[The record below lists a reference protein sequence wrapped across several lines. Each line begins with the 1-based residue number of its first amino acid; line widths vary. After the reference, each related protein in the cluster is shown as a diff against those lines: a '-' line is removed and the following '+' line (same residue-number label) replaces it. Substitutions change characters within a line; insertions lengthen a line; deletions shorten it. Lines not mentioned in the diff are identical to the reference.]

1 MSEIGPAKAG
11 PQMWMYLL
19 GGKMKKSLIAGAS
32 AFAMIASLLAM
43 VAPAANAALNVPKSA
58 WPACSSSRTVFC
70 VDSVSVTT
78 VSGNKIAL
86 SWVADGATLLPV
98 ETSTATTDT
107 ATVTSDTSTATSDT
121 STVTVPTV
129 TIPTLATGRAVAGR
143 WTSTNWSTEGLDLLG
158 YGGLYVEAK
167 TANEFVNHIFINALP
182 TITST
187 ANKVNIANQ
196 PGSSSV
202 TANLDNDLTI
212 EVTVKVGEVK
222 PGVLV
227 GVGTNFTGD
236 YSTVNSLSTIKFSGS
251 PVAVPLAGKS
261 SDCSGETGVARAVV
275 RQLQAILFINNDGQ
289 SAFGVDGLTGDM
301 LVASNGV
308 CDLSTPVWNSELK
321 EFTFTA
327 AAPHFAPDG
336 TTLNYGFYKAVIPVA
351 DAKLLWGLE
360 NANDAVKALNVQ
372 IISTVN
378 EGSNLVSTIG
388 VRSGKII
395 IDISGFHYSRPK
407 LKISL
412 KKDWKPAT
420 TMLNKSTITCTMG
433 KSVKKITAVK
443 PTCPKGYKKK

>member
-1 MSEIGPAKAG
+1 MADPR
-11 PQMWMYLL
+11 MWIYYS
-19 GGKMKKSLIAGAS
+19 GGSMKKRLIAGTS
-32 AFAMIASLLAM
+32 AFALIASLFATLAP
-43 VAPAANAALNVPKSA
+43 VANAAINVPKSS
-58 WPACSSSRTVFC
+58 WPVCTQSRTVYC
-70 VDSVSVTT
+70 VESISVTT
-78 VSGNKIAL
+78 VTGNTIAL
-86 SWVADGATLLPV
+86 TWVADGVSSTPV
-98 ETSTATTDT
+98 DT
-107 ATVTSDTSTATSDT
+107 ATVVTDTSTVVTDT
-121 STVTVPTV
+121 STVTSETPTASVPTV
-129 TIPTLATGRAVAGR
+129 TIPTLSTGRAIPGR
-143 WTSTNWSTEGLDLLG
+143 WTSTDWSKEGLDQLG

-167 TANEFVNHIFINALP
+167 TANEFVNHIFINVLP
-182 TITST
+182 TITSST
-187 ANKVNIANQ
+187 NKVNVATQSAN
-196 PGSSSV
+196 SSFP
-202 TANLDNDLTI
+202 ANLDSDLTI
-212 EVTVKVGEVK
+212 EVKVKTGEVK

-236 YSTVNSLSTIKFSGS
+236 YSTANSQSTIKFTGS

-261 SDCSGETGVARAVV
+261 ADCSGETGVARAIV

-301 LVASNGV
+301 VVSSNGV
-308 CDLSTPVWNSELK
+308 CDLSTPLWNSVDK

-336 TTLNYGFYKAVIPVA
+336 TTLNYGFYKAVIPAA

-372 IISTVN
+372 IITAVN
-378 EGSNLVSTIG
+378 EGNNLVSTIG
-388 VRSGKII
+388 VRNGKII

-420 TMLNKSTITCTMG
+420 KMLNKTTITCTMG

-443 PTCPKGYKKK
+443 PMCPRGYKKK

>member
-1 MSEIGPAKAG
+1 MAD
-11 PQMWMYLL
+11 PQMWIYFS
-19 GGKMKKSLIAGAS
+19 GGSMRKRLIAGSS
-32 AFAMIASLLAM
+32 AFALIASLLATL
-43 VAPAANAALNVPKSA
+43 APVANAAINVPKSA
-58 WPACSSSRTVFC
+58 WPVCSQSRTVYC
-70 VDSVSVTT
+70 VESISVTT
-78 VSGNKIAL
+78 VTGNTVAL
-86 SWVADGATLLPV
+86 TWVADGVSSTPV
-98 ETSTATTDT
+98 DT
-107 ATVTSDTSTATSDT
+107 ATVVTDT
-121 STVTVPTV
+121 STVTSETPTATVPTV
-129 TIPTLATGRAVAGR
+129 AIPTLSTGRAIPGR
-143 WTSTNWSTEGLDLLG
+143 WTSADWSKEGLDLLG

-167 TANEFVNHIFINALP
+167 TANEFVNHIFINVLP
-182 TITST
+182 TITSIT
-187 ANKVNIANQ
+187 NKVNVATQPANSNF
-196 PGSSSV
+196 P
-202 TANLDNDLTI
+202 ANLDSDLTI
-212 EVTVKVGEVK
+212 EVKVKTGEVK

-236 YSTVNSLSTIKFSGS
+236 YSTANSQSTIKFTGS

-261 SDCSGETGVARAVV
+261 ADCSGETGVARAIV

-301 LVASNGV
+301 VVSSNGV
-308 CDLSTPVWNSELK
+308 CDLSTPLWNAVDK

-336 TTLNYGFYKAVIPVA
+336 TTLNYGFYKAVIPAA

-372 IISTVN
+372 IITAVN
-378 EGSNLVSTIG
+378 EGNNLVSTIG
-388 VRSGKII
+388 VRNGKII

-420 TMLNKSTITCTMG
+420 KMLNKTTITCTMG

-443 PTCPKGYKKK
+443 PMCPRGYKKKK

>member
-1 MSEIGPAKAG
+1 MAD
-11 PQMWMYLL
+11 PQMWTYFS
-19 GGKMKKSLIAGAS
+19 GGSMKKRLIAGTS
-32 AFAMIASLLAM
+32 AFALLASLLATL
-43 VAPAANAALNVPKSA
+43 APVANAAINVPKSP
-58 WPACSSSRTVFC
+58 WPVCSQSRTVYC
-70 VDSVSVTT
+70 VESISVTT
-78 VSGNKIAL
+78 VTGNTIAL
-86 SWVADGATLLPV
+86 TWVADGVSSTPV
-98 ETSTATTDT
+98 DT
-107 ATVTSDTSTATSDT
+107 ATVVSDT
-121 STVTVPTV
+121 STVVTDTSTVISETPTASVPTV
-129 TIPTLATGRAVAGR
+129 TIPNLSTGRAIPGR
-143 WTSTNWSTEGLDLLG
+143 WTSTDWSKEGLDQLG

-167 TANEFVNHIFINALP
+167 TANEFVNHIYINVLP
-182 TITST
+182 TITSST
-187 ANKVNIANQ
+187 NKVNVATQ
-196 PGSSSV
+196 PSNSSFP
-202 TANLDNDLTI
+202 ANLDADLTI
-212 EVTVKVGEVK
+212 EVKVKTGEVK

-236 YSTVNSLSTIKFSGS
+236 YSTANSQSTIKFTGS

-261 SDCSGETGVARAVV
+261 ADCSGETGVARAIV

-301 LVASNGV
+301 VVSSNGV
-308 CDLSTPVWNSELK
+308 CDLSTPLWNSVDK

-336 TTLNYGFYKAVIPVA
+336 TTLNYGFYKAVIPAA

-372 IISTVN
+372 IITAVN
-378 EGSNLVSTIG
+378 EGNNLVSTIG
-388 VRSGKII
+388 VRNGKII

-420 TMLNKSTITCTMG
+420 KMLNKTTITCTMG

-443 PTCPKGYKKK
+443 PMCPRGYKKK

>member
-1 MSEIGPAKAG
+1 MAD
-11 PQMWMYLL
+11 PQMWIYFS
-19 GGKMKKSLIAGAS
+19 GGSMRKRLIAGSS
-32 AFAMIASLLAM
+32 AFALIASLLATL
-43 VAPAANAALNVPKSA
+43 APVANAAINVPKSA
-58 WPACSSSRTVFC
+58 WPVCSQSRTVYC
-70 VDSVSVTT
+70 VESISVTT
-78 VSGNKIAL
+78 VTGNTVAL
-86 SWVADGATLLPV
+86 TWVADGVSSTPV
-98 ETSTATTDT
+98 DTATVVTDTATVVTDT
-107 ATVTSDTSTATSDT
+107 ATVTSETPTA
-121 STVTVPTV
+121 TVPTV
-129 TIPTLATGRAVAGR
+129 TIPTLSTGRAIPGR
-143 WTSTNWSTEGLDLLG
+143 WTSTDWSKEGLDLLG

-167 TANEFVNHIFINALP
+167 TANEFVNHIFINVLP
-182 TITST
+182 TITSS
-187 ANKVNIANQ
+187 ANKVNVATQPANSNF
-196 PGSSSV
+196 P
-202 TANLDNDLTI
+202 ANLDSDLTI
-212 EVTVKVGEVK
+212 EVKVKTGEVK

-236 YSTVNSLSTIKFSGS
+236 YSTANSQSTIKFTGS

-261 SDCSGETGVARAVV
+261 ADCSGETGVARAIV

-301 LVASNGV
+301 VVSSNGV
-308 CDLSTPVWNSELK
+308 CDLSTPLWNAADK

-336 TTLNYGFYKAVIPVA
+336 TTLNYGFYKAVIPAA

-372 IISTVN
+372 IITAVN
-378 EGSNLVSTIG
+378 EGNNLVSTIG
-388 VRSGKII
+388 VRNGKII

-420 TMLNKSTITCTMG
+420 KMLNKTTITCTMG

-443 PTCPKGYKKK
+443 PMCPRGYKKKK

>member
-1 MSEIGPAKAG
+1 
-11 PQMWMYLL
+11 
-19 GGKMKKSLIAGAS
+19 MKKRVIAGAS
-32 AFAMIASLLAM
+32 AFALIASLLAA
-43 VAPAANAALNVPKSA
+43 VAPIANAAINVPKSS
-58 WPACSSSRTVFC
+58 WPVCSESRTVYC
-70 VDSVSVTT
+70 VESVSVKAVT
-78 VSGNKIAL
+78 GNTIAL
-86 SWVADGATLLPV
+86 TWVADGISSTPV
-98 ETSTATTDT
+98 ETTTV
-107 ATVTSDTSTATSDT
+107 VTDT
-121 STVTVPTV
+121 STVTTETPTVVAPVV
-129 TIPTLATGRAVAGR
+129 TIPTLSVGRALTGR
-143 WTSTNWSTEGLDLLG
+143 WTTPDWSKAGLDQLG
-158 YGGLYVEAK
+158 YGGLFVEAK
-167 TANEFVNHIFINALP
+167 TANEFVNHIFVNVLP

-187 ANKVNIANQ
+187 ANKVNVATQ
-196 PGSSSV
+196 PGNTSFP
-202 TANLDNDLTI
+202 ANLDSDLTI
-212 EVTVKVGEVK
+212 EVKVKTGEVK

-236 YSTVNSLSTIKFSGS
+236 YSTANSQSTIKFSGS

-261 SDCSGETGVARAVV
+261 SDCSGETGVARAIV

-301 LVASNGV
+301 IVSSNGV
-308 CDLSTPVWNSELK
+308 CDLSTPLWNSELK

-336 TTLNYGFYKAVIPVA
+336 VTLNYGFYKAVIPAA

-372 IISTVN
+372 IITTVN
-378 EGSNLVSTIG
+378 EGNNLVSTIG
-388 VRSGKII
+388 VRNGKII

-420 TMLNKSTITCTMG
+420 KMLNKTTITCTMG

-443 PTCPKGYKKK
+443 PMCPRGYKKK

>member
-1 MSEIGPAKAG
+1 MREIEPQMAD
-11 PQMWMYLL
+11 PQMWTYFS
-19 GGKMKKSLIAGAS
+19 GGSMKKRLIAGTS
-32 AFAMIASLLAM
+32 AFALVASLLATL
-43 VAPAANAALNVPKSA
+43 APVANAAINVPKSP
-58 WPACSSSRTVFC
+58 WPVCSQSRTVYC
-70 VDSVSVTT
+70 VESISVTT
-78 VSGNKIAL
+78 VTGNTIAL
-86 SWVADGATLLPV
+86 TWVADGVSSTPV
-98 ETSTATTDT
+98 DT
-107 ATVTSDTSTATSDT
+107 ATVVTDT
-121 STVTVPTV
+121 STVVTDTSTVISETPTASVPTV
-129 TIPTLATGRAVAGR
+129 TIPNLSTGRAIPGR
-143 WTSTNWSTEGLDLLG
+143 WTSTDWSKEGLDQLG

-167 TANEFVNHIFINALP
+167 TANEFVNHIYINVLP
-182 TITST
+182 TITSST
-187 ANKVNIANQ
+187 NKVNVATQ
-196 PGSSSV
+196 PSNSSFP
-202 TANLDNDLTI
+202 ANLDADLTI
-212 EVTVKVGEVK
+212 EVKVKTGEVK

-236 YSTVNSLSTIKFSGS
+236 YSTANSQSTIKFTGS

-261 SDCSGETGVARAVV
+261 ADCSGETGVARAIV

-301 LVASNGV
+301 VVSSNGV
-308 CDLSTPVWNSELK
+308 CDLSTPLWNSVDK

-336 TTLNYGFYKAVIPVA
+336 TTLNYGFYKAVIPAA

-372 IISTVN
+372 IITAVN
-378 EGSNLVSTIG
+378 EGNNLVSTIG
-388 VRSGKII
+388 VRNGKII

-420 TMLNKSTITCTMG
+420 KMLNKTTITCTMG

-443 PTCPKGYKKK
+443 PMCPRGYKKK

>member
-1 MSEIGPAKAG
+1 MAD
-11 PQMWMYLL
+11 PQMWIYFS
-19 GGKMKKSLIAGAS
+19 GGSMRKRLIAGSS
-32 AFAMIASLLAM
+32 AFALIASLLATL
-43 VAPAANAALNVPKSA
+43 APVANAAINVPKSA
-58 WPACSSSRTVFC
+58 WPVCSQSRTVYC
-70 VDSVSVTT
+70 VESISVTT
-78 VSGNKIAL
+78 VTGNTVAL
-86 SWVADGATLLPV
+86 TWVADGVSSTPVDTATV
-98 ETSTATTDT
+98 VTDTSTVVTDT
-107 ATVTSDTSTATSDT
+107 ATVTSETPTA
-121 STVTVPTV
+121 TVPTV
-129 TIPTLATGRAVAGR
+129 TIPTLSTGRAIPGR
-143 WTSTNWSTEGLDLLG
+143 WTSTDWSKEGLDLLG

-167 TANEFVNHIFINALP
+167 TANEFVNHIFINVLP
-182 TITST
+182 TITSS
-187 ANKVNIANQ
+187 ANKVNVATQPANSNF
-196 PGSSSV
+196 P
-202 TANLDNDLTI
+202 ANLDGDLTI
-212 EVTVKVGEVK
+212 EVKVKTGEVK

-236 YSTVNSLSTIKFSGS
+236 YSTANSQSTIKFTGS

-261 SDCSGETGVARAVV
+261 ADCSGETGVARAIV

-301 LVASNGV
+301 VVSSNGV
-308 CDLSTPVWNSELK
+308 CDLSTPLWNAADK

-336 TTLNYGFYKAVIPVA
+336 TTLNYGFYKAVIPAA

-372 IISTVN
+372 IITAVN
-378 EGSNLVSTIG
+378 EGNNLVSTIG
-388 VRSGKII
+388 VRNGKII

-420 TMLNKSTITCTMG
+420 KMLNKTTITCTMG

-443 PTCPKGYKKK
+443 PMCPRGYKKKK

>member
-1 MSEIGPAKAG
+1 MAD
-11 PQMWMYLL
+11 PQMWTYFS
-19 GGKMKKSLIAGAS
+19 GGSMKKRLIAGTS
-32 AFAMIASLLAM
+32 AFALVASLL
-43 VAPAANAALNVPKSA
+43 VTLAPVANAAINVPKSP
-58 WPACSSSRTVFC
+58 WPVCSQSRTVYC
-70 VDSVSVTT
+70 VESISVTT
-78 VSGNKIAL
+78 VTGNTIAL
-86 SWVADGATLLPV
+86 TWVADGVSSTPV
-98 ETSTATTDT
+98 DT
-107 ATVTSDTSTATSDT
+107 ATVVTDT
-121 STVTVPTV
+121 STVVTDTSTVISETPTASVPTV
-129 TIPTLATGRAVAGR
+129 TIPNLSTGRAIPGR
-143 WTSTNWSTEGLDLLG
+143 WTSTDWSKEGLDQLG

-167 TANEFVNHIFINALP
+167 TANEFVNHIYINVLP
-182 TITST
+182 TITSST
-187 ANKVNIANQ
+187 NKVNVATQ
-196 PGSSSV
+196 PSNSSFP
-202 TANLDNDLTI
+202 ANLDADLTI
-212 EVTVKVGEVK
+212 EVKVKTGEVK

-236 YSTVNSLSTIKFSGS
+236 YSTANSQSTIKFTGS

-261 SDCSGETGVARAVV
+261 ADCSGETGVARAIV

-301 LVASNGV
+301 VVSSNGV
-308 CDLSTPVWNSELK
+308 CDLSTPLWNSVDK

-336 TTLNYGFYKAVIPVA
+336 TTLNYGFYKAVIPAA

-372 IISTVN
+372 IITAVN
-378 EGSNLVSTIG
+378 EGNNLVSTIG
-388 VRSGKII
+388 VRNGKII

-420 TMLNKSTITCTMG
+420 KMLNKTTITCTMG

-443 PTCPKGYKKK
+443 PMCPRGYKKK

>member
-1 MSEIGPAKAG
+1 
-11 PQMWMYLL
+11 
-19 GGKMKKSLIAGAS
+19 MKKRVIAGAS
-32 AFAMIASLLAM
+32 AFALIASLLAA
-43 VAPAANAALNVPKSA
+43 VAPIANAAINVPKSS
-58 WPACSSSRTVFC
+58 WPVCSESRTVYC
-70 VDSVSVTT
+70 VESVSVKAVT
-78 VSGNKIAL
+78 GNTIAL
-86 SWVADGATLLPV
+86 TWVADGVSSTPV
-98 ETSTATTDT
+98 ETTTV
-107 ATVTSDTSTATSDT
+107 VTDT
-121 STVTVPTV
+121 STVTTETPTVVAPVV
-129 TIPTLATGRAVAGR
+129 TIPTLSVGRALTGR
-143 WTSTNWSTEGLDLLG
+143 WTTPDWSKAGLDQLG
-158 YGGLYVEAK
+158 YGGLFVEAK
-167 TANEFVNHIFINALP
+167 TANEFVNHIFVNVLP

-187 ANKVNIANQ
+187 ANKVNVATQ
-196 PGSSSV
+196 PGNTSFP
-202 TANLDNDLTI
+202 ANLDSDLTI
-212 EVTVKVGEVK
+212 EVKVKTGEVK

-236 YSTVNSLSTIKFSGS
+236 YSTANSQSTIKFSGS

-261 SDCSGETGVARAVV
+261 SDCSGETGVARAIV

-301 LVASNGV
+301 IVSSNGV
-308 CDLSTPVWNSELK
+308 CDLSTPLWNSELK

-336 TTLNYGFYKAVIPVA
+336 VTLNYGFYKAVIPAA

-372 IISTVN
+372 IITTVN
-378 EGSNLVSTIG
+378 EGNNLVSTIG
-388 VRSGKII
+388 VRNGKII

-420 TMLNKSTITCTMG
+420 KMLNKTTITCTMG

-443 PTCPKGYKKK
+443 PMCPRGYKKK

>member
-1 MSEIGPAKAG
+1 MAE
-11 PQMWMYLL
+11 PQMWIYLP
-19 GGKMKKSLIAGAS
+19 GGNMKKSLVASLS
-32 AFAMIASLLAM
+32 AFALILGLFGAVL
-43 VAPAANAALNVPKSA
+43 PTANAALNVPKAA
-58 WPACSSSRTVFC
+58 WPVCSQSRTVFC

-86 SWVADGATLLPV
+86 SWVADGAALLPV

-107 ATVTSDTSTATSDT
+107 ATATSDTSTATSDT
-121 STVTVPTV
+121 STVNVPTV

-143 WTSTNWSTEGLDLLG
+143 WTSANWSTEGLDLLG

-187 ANKVNIANQ
+187 SNKVNIANQ
-196 PGSSSV
+196 LGNSSF

-251 PVAVPLAGKS
+251 PVAVPLAGKP

-336 TTLNYGFYKAVIPVA
+336 TTLNYGFYKAVIPAA

-372 IISTVN
+372 IITTVN
-378 EGSNLVSTIG
+378 EGNNLVSTIG
-388 VRSGKII
+388 VRNGKII

-420 TMLNKSTITCTMG
+420 KMLNKSTITCTMG

>member
-1 MSEIGPAKAG
+1 MAD
-11 PQMWMYLL
+11 PQMWTYFS
-19 GGKMKKSLIAGAS
+19 GGSMKKRLIAGTS
-32 AFAMIASLLAM
+32 AFALLASLLATL
-43 VAPAANAALNVPKSA
+43 APVANAAINVPKSP
-58 WPACSSSRTVFC
+58 WPVCSQSRTVYC
-70 VDSVSVTT
+70 VESISVTT
-78 VSGNKIAL
+78 VTGNTIAL
-86 SWVADGATLLPV
+86 TWVADGVSSTPV
-98 ETSTATTDT
+98 DT
-107 ATVTSDTSTATSDT
+107 ATVVSDT
-121 STVTVPTV
+121 STVVTDTSTVISETPTASVPTV
-129 TIPTLATGRAVAGR
+129 TIPNLSTGRAIPGR
-143 WTSTNWSTEGLDLLG
+143 WTSTDWSKEGLDQLG

-167 TANEFVNHIFINALP
+167 TANEFVNHIYINVLP
-182 TITST
+182 TITSST
-187 ANKVNIANQ
+187 NKVNVATQ
-196 PGSSSV
+196 PSNSSFP
-202 TANLDNDLTI
+202 ANLDADLTI
-212 EVTVKVGEVK
+212 EVKVKTGEVK

-236 YSTVNSLSTIKFSGS
+236 YSTANSQSTIKFTGS

-261 SDCSGETGVARAVV
+261 ADCSGETGVARAIV

-301 LVASNGV
+301 VVSSNGV
-308 CDLSTPVWNSELK
+308 CDLSTPRWNSADK

-336 TTLNYGFYKAVIPVA
+336 TTLNYGFYKAVIPAA

-372 IISTVN
+372 IITAVN
-378 EGSNLVSTIG
+378 EGNNLVSTIG
-388 VRSGKII
+388 VRNGKII

-420 TMLNKSTITCTMG
+420 KMLNKTTITCTMG

-443 PTCPKGYKKK
+443 PMCPRGYKKK

>member
-1 MSEIGPAKAG
+1 
-11 PQMWMYLL
+11 MWMYLL
-19 GGKMKKSLIAGAS
+19 GGKMKKSLIAGVS
-32 AFAMIASLLAM
+32 TFALIASLLG
-43 VAPAANAALNVPKSA
+43 VVTPVANAALNVPKSP
-58 WPACSSSRTVFC
+58 WPTCSSSRTVFC
-70 VDSVSVTT
+70 VESVSVTT

-86 SWVADGATLLPV
+86 SWVADGAGLLPA
-98 ETSTATTDT
+98 ETSTASTDTATVTSDT
-107 ATVTSDTSTATSDT
+107 ATVTSDTST
-121 STVTVPTV
+121 VNVPAV
-129 TIPTLATGRAVAGR
+129 TIPSLATGRAVAGR

-158 YGGLYVEAK
+158 YGGLYIEAK
-167 TANEFVNHIFINALP
+167 TANPFVNHIFISALP
-182 TITST
+182 TITSSS
-187 ANKVNIANQ
+187 NKVSIANQ
-196 PGSSSV
+196 LDNSSF

-222 PGVLV
+222 PGVLI

-301 LVASNGV
+301 VVASNGV

-372 IISTVN
+372 IISSVN
-378 EGSNLVSTIG
+378 EGNNLVSTIG
-388 VRSGKII
+388 VRNGKII

-412 KKDWKPAT
+412 KKDWKPAEK
-420 TMLNKSTITCTMG
+420 MLNKSTITCTMG

>member
-1 MSEIGPAKAG
+1 MAD
-11 PQMWMYLL
+11 PQMWTYFS
-19 GGKMKKSLIAGAS
+19 GGSMKKRLIAGTS
-32 AFAMIASLLAM
+32 AFALVASLL
-43 VAPAANAALNVPKSA
+43 VTLAPVANAAINVPKSP
-58 WPACSSSRTVFC
+58 WPVCSQSRTVYC
-70 VDSVSVTT
+70 VESISVTT
-78 VSGNKIAL
+78 VTGNTIAL
-86 SWVADGATLLPV
+86 TWVADGVSSTPV
-98 ETSTATTDT
+98 DT
-107 ATVTSDTSTATSDT
+107 ATVVSDT
-121 STVTVPTV
+121 STVVTDTSTVISETPTASVPTV
-129 TIPTLATGRAVAGR
+129 TIPNLSTGRAIPGR
-143 WTSTNWSTEGLDLLG
+143 WTSTDWSKEGLDQLG

-167 TANEFVNHIFINALP
+167 TANEFVNHIYINVLP
-182 TITST
+182 TITSST
-187 ANKVNIANQ
+187 NKVNVATQ
-196 PGSSSV
+196 PSNSSFP
-202 TANLDNDLTI
+202 ANLDADLTI
-212 EVTVKVGEVK
+212 EVKVKTGEVK

-236 YSTVNSLSTIKFSGS
+236 YSTANSQSTIKFTGS

-261 SDCSGETGVARAVV
+261 ADCSGETGVARAIV

-301 LVASNGV
+301 VVSSNGV
-308 CDLSTPVWNSELK
+308 CDLSTPLWNSVDK

-336 TTLNYGFYKAVIPVA
+336 TTLNYGFYKAVIPAA

-372 IISTVN
+372 IITAVN
-378 EGSNLVSTIG
+378 EGNNLVSTIG
-388 VRSGKII
+388 VRNGKII

-420 TMLNKSTITCTMG
+420 KMLNKTTITCTMG

-443 PTCPKGYKKK
+443 PMCPRGYKKK

>member
-1 MSEIGPAKAG
+1 MAD
-11 PQMWMYLL
+11 PQMWFYFS
-19 GGKMKKSLIAGAS
+19 GGSMKKRLIAGSS
-32 AFAMIASLLAM
+32 AFALIASLLATL
-43 VAPAANAALNVPKSA
+43 APVANAAINVPKSA
-58 WPACSSSRTVFC
+58 WPVCSQSRTVYC
-70 VDSVSVTT
+70 VESISVTT
-78 VSGNKIAL
+78 VTGNTVAL
-86 SWVADGATLLPV
+86 TWVADGVSSTPMD
-98 ETSTATTDT
+98 TATVVTDT
-107 ATVTSDTSTATSDT
+107 ATVTSETPTA
-121 STVTVPTV
+121 TVPTV
-129 TIPTLATGRAVAGR
+129 TIPTLSTGRAIPGR
-143 WTSTNWSTEGLDLLG
+143 WTSTDWSKEGLDLLG

-167 TANEFVNHIFINALP
+167 TANEFVNHIFINVLP
-182 TITST
+182 TITSST
-187 ANKVNIANQ
+187 NKVNLATQPANSNF
-196 PGSSSV
+196 P
-202 TANLDNDLTI
+202 ANLDSDLTI
-212 EVTVKVGEVK
+212 EVKVKTGEVK

-236 YSTVNSLSTIKFSGS
+236 YSTANSQSTIKFTGS

-261 SDCSGETGVARAVV
+261 ADCSGETGVARAIV

-301 LVASNGV
+301 VVSSNGV
-308 CDLSTPVWNSELK
+308 CDLSTPLWNAVDK

-336 TTLNYGFYKAVIPVA
+336 TTLNYGFYKAVIPAA

-372 IISTVN
+372 IITAVN
-378 EGSNLVSTIG
+378 EGNNLVSTIG
-388 VRSGKII
+388 VRNGKII

-420 TMLNKSTITCTMG
+420 KMLNKTTITCTMG

-443 PTCPKGYKKK
+443 PMCPRGYKKKK

>member
-1 MSEIGPAKAG
+1 MREIEPQMAD
-11 PQMWMYLL
+11 PQMWTYFS
-19 GGKMKKSLIAGAS
+19 GGSMKKRLIAGTS
-32 AFAMIASLLAM
+32 AFALVASLL
-43 VAPAANAALNVPKSA
+43 VTLAPVANAAINVPKSP
-58 WPACSSSRTVFC
+58 WPVCSQSRTVYC
-70 VDSVSVTT
+70 VESISVTT
-78 VSGNKIAL
+78 VTGNTIAL
-86 SWVADGATLLPV
+86 TWVADGVSSTPV
-98 ETSTATTDT
+98 DT
-107 ATVTSDTSTATSDT
+107 ATVVTDT
-121 STVTVPTV
+121 STVVTDTSTVISETPTASVPTV
-129 TIPTLATGRAVAGR
+129 TIPNLSTGRAIPGR
-143 WTSTNWSTEGLDLLG
+143 WTSTDWSKEGLDQLG

-167 TANEFVNHIFINALP
+167 TANEFVNHIYINVLP
-182 TITST
+182 TITSST
-187 ANKVNIANQ
+187 NKVNVATQ
-196 PGSSSV
+196 PSNSSFP
-202 TANLDNDLTI
+202 ANLDADLTI
-212 EVTVKVGEVK
+212 EVKVKTGEVK

-236 YSTVNSLSTIKFSGS
+236 YSTANSQSTIKFTGS

-261 SDCSGETGVARAVV
+261 ADCSGETGVARAIV

-301 LVASNGV
+301 VVSSNGV
-308 CDLSTPVWNSELK
+308 CDLSTPLWNSVDK

-336 TTLNYGFYKAVIPVA
+336 TTLNYGFYKAVIPAA

-372 IISTVN
+372 IITAVN
-378 EGSNLVSTIG
+378 EGNNLVSTIG
-388 VRSGKII
+388 VRNGKII

-420 TMLNKSTITCTMG
+420 KMLNKTTITCTMG

-443 PTCPKGYKKK
+443 PMCPRGYKKK

>member
-1 MSEIGPAKAG
+1 MAD
-11 PQMWMYLL
+11 PQMWTYFS
-19 GGKMKKSLIAGAS
+19 GGSMKKRLIAGTS
-32 AFAMIASLLAM
+32 AFALVASLLATL
-43 VAPAANAALNVPKSA
+43 APVANAAINVPKSP
-58 WPACSSSRTVFC
+58 WPVCSQSRTVYC
-70 VDSVSVTT
+70 VESISVTT
-78 VSGNKIAL
+78 VTGNTIAL
-86 SWVADGATLLPV
+86 TWVADGVSSTPV
-98 ETSTATTDT
+98 DT
-107 ATVTSDTSTATSDT
+107 ATVVTDT
-121 STVTVPTV
+121 STVVTDTSTVISETPTASVPTV
-129 TIPTLATGRAVAGR
+129 TIPNLSTGRAIPGR
-143 WTSTNWSTEGLDLLG
+143 WTSTDWSKEGLDQLG

-167 TANEFVNHIFINALP
+167 TANEFVNHIYINVLP
-182 TITST
+182 TITSST
-187 ANKVNIANQ
+187 NKVNVATQ
-196 PGSSSV
+196 PSNSSFP
-202 TANLDNDLTI
+202 ANLDADLTI
-212 EVTVKVGEVK
+212 EVKVKTGEVK

-236 YSTVNSLSTIKFSGS
+236 YSTANSQSTIKFTGS

-261 SDCSGETGVARAVV
+261 ADCSGETGVARAIV

-301 LVASNGV
+301 VVSSNGV
-308 CDLSTPVWNSELK
+308 CDLSTPLWNSVDK

-336 TTLNYGFYKAVIPVA
+336 TTLNYGFYKAVIPAA

-372 IISTVN
+372 IITAVN
-378 EGSNLVSTIG
+378 EGNNLVSTIG
-388 VRSGKII
+388 VRNGKII

-420 TMLNKSTITCTMG
+420 KMLNKTTITCTMG

-443 PTCPKGYKKK
+443 PMCPRGYKKK

>member
-1 MSEIGPAKAG
+1 MAN
-11 PQMWMYLL
+11 PQLWIYFS
-19 GGKMKKSLIAGAS
+19 GGSMKKRVIAGVS
-32 AFAMIASLLAM
+32 AIALIASLLGA
-43 VAPAANAALNVPKSA
+43 VAPAASAAINVPKST
-58 WPACSSSRTVFC
+58 WPACSPSRTVYC
-70 VDSVSVTT
+70 VESISVTT
-78 VSGNKIAL
+78 VAGKTVAL
-86 SWVADGATLLPV
+86 NWVADGVSSAPV
-98 ETSTATTDT
+98 DTTTVVTDSTTVVTDS
-107 ATVTSDTSTATSDT
+107 ATVTIETP
-121 STVTVPTV
+121 TVTVPSV
-129 TIPTLATGRAVAGR
+129 TIPTLSTGRALAGR
-143 WTSTNWSTEGLDLLG
+143 WTSPDWSQEGLDLLG
-158 YGGLYVEAK
+158 YGGLFVEAK
-167 TANEFVNHIFINALP
+167 TANEFVNHIFINVLP

-187 ANKVNIANQ
+187 SNKVNVATQ
-196 PGSSSV
+196 PGNSNFP
-202 TANLDNDLTI
+202 ANLDSDLTI
-212 EVTVKVGEVK
+212 EVKVKTGEVK

-236 YSTVNSLSTIKFSGS
+236 YSTANSQSTIKFTGS

-261 SDCSGETGVARAVV
+261 ADCDGETGIARAIV

-301 LVASNGV
+301 VVSSNGV
-308 CDLSTPVWNSELK
+308 CDLSTPLWNSAAK

-336 TTLNYGFYKAVIPVA
+336 TTLNYGFYKAIIPAA

-372 IISTVN
+372 IITAVN
-378 EGSNLVSTIG
+378 EGNNLVSTVG

-412 KKDWKPAT
+412 KKDWKPAPR
-420 TMLNKSTITCTMG
+420 MLNKTTITCTMG

-443 PTCPKGYKKK
+443 PKCPRGYKKK